1 MRALRLTL
9 TLLCLGFMLVPATL
23 VLSISADHTIIAVIV
38 AKNAPHRRLTQ
49 DALARVFLRQ
59 QILWENRDPILPV
72 NLEAS
77 NPLRRLFSERAL
89 KLDPE
94 DLDGYWNDQYFHGIF
109 PPYVLAS
116 EEAVL
121 RFVAASPQAIGYV
134 SACMVDQRVRAVA
147 YLTPNGLRMDGDP
160 ARFCPP
166 R

>member
-9 TLLCLGFMLVPATL
+9 TVIWYGLIWVPATP
-23 VLSISADHTIIAVIV
+23 VLSISADHTTIAVIV
-38 AKNAPHRRLTQ
+38 AKSAPYRPLDQ

-59 QILWENRDPILPV
+59 QILWENRDPILPI

-77 NPLRRLFSERAL
+77 NPLRRLFSKRVL

-121 RFVAASPQAIGYV
+121 RFVAASPHAIGYV
-134 SACMVDQRVRAVA
+134 SACMVDQRVRTLA
-147 YLTPNGLRMDGDP
+147 YLTADGLRVDGDP
-160 ARFCPP
+160 ARFCLQH
-166 R
+166 